1 MKGVNF
7 FLNKGDRVSL
17 LNQKQR
23 GNQASKPSSNDYNVL
38 FSSFQGL

>member
-7 FLNKGDRVSL
+7 FFNKGDGVPL

-23 GNQASKPSSNDYNVL
+23 GNQASKPSPNDYNVL
-38 FSSFQGL
+38 FTSFQGL